1 MATITVKNVPDDVYE
16 KLKAMAKEHRRS
28 INNEVIVL
36 IEDHVGKRRL
46 STEEM
51 LAQAREVRKLTAGVT
66 ITDEELDEWINSGR
80 P

>member
-1 MATITVKNVPDDVYE
+1 MATITVKNVPDELYDR
-16 KLKAMAKEHRRS
+16 LKALAKEHRRS

-36 IEDHVGKRRL
+36 IENHVGKKRM

-51 LAQAREVRKLTAGVT
+51 LAMAREVRKHTEGATV
-66 ITDEELDEWINSGR
+66 TDEELDEWINSGR

>member
-16 KLKAMAKEHRRS
+16 MLKALAKEHRRS

-36 IEDHVGKRRL
+36 IENHVEKKRL

-51 LAQAREVRKLTAGVT
+51 LVKAREVRELTAGYE
-66 ITDEELDEWINSGR
+66 ITDEEIDEFKRQER